1 MQLRSINI
9 SRILAP
15 VARTARP
22 SREHFSRDLYEIA
35 REEAPCC
42 RKNEG
47 ENDFEIVFRVPHS
60 DRLVES

>member
-47 ENDFEIVFRVPHS
+47 DFEIVFRVPHS